1 MAGRMLS
8 RGLARG
14 VALGSLLL
22 LSACVRLVPEGTP
35 PRTAL
40 PATPEAP
47 VVESASF
54 AGVTPGPGIGALG
67 ISALDA
73 GNALSSFRES
83 CPQLT
88 KRTDASGLTS
98 SADWQPA
105 CEAALRWPVG
115 RATEF
120 FQGYFETARV
130 GDGSAFATGYF
141 EPEIMGCRTRRPGCE
156 TPVYAMPPELV
167 RAWPADMPESERTG
181 RPPLGRYDA
190 SGNFVQYYE
199 RAEIE
204 QGALAGRGLEIAY
217 AADPVELFFLQIQ
230 GSGRLRTPEG
240 EVIRIGYAGQN
251 GREYVGIGSVMRER
265 GLLGDGPGQYAGS
278 MQGIMQYLRENP
290 VEGADLMRL
299 NKSWIFFRELTGDG
313 PLGALG
319 VPVRRE
325 SSVAADPKFVPLGAP
340 VWLDLD
346 RNEADGLWIAQDTG
360 GAIKG
365 ANRFDTFWGAGEDA
379 RTIAGGMSGRGNALI
394 LLPKGTV
401 ARLNRAR

>member
-40 PATPEAP
+40 PATPETP

-54 AGVTPGPGIGALG
+54 AGVTPGPSIGALG

-73 GNALSSFRES
+73 GNALGSFRES

-98 SADWQPA
+98 SGDWQPA

-156 TPVYAMPPELV
+156 TPVYGMPPELV

-190 SGNFVQYYE
+190 SGNFV
-199 RAEIE
+199 
-204 QGALAGRGLEIAY
+204 
-217 AADPVELFFLQIQ
+217 
-230 GSGRLRTPEG
+230 
-240 EVIRIGYAGQN
+240 
-251 GREYVGIGSVMRER
+251 
-265 GLLGDGPGQYAGS
+265 
-278 MQGIMQYLRENP
+278 
-290 VEGADLMRL
+290 
-299 NKSWIFFRELTGDG
+299 
-313 PLGALG
+313 
-319 VPVRRE
+319 
-325 SSVAADPKFVPLGAP
+325 
-340 VWLDLD
+340 
-346 RNEADGLWIAQDTG
+346 
-360 GAIKG
+360 
-365 ANRFDTFWGAGEDA
+365 
-379 RTIAGGMSGRGNALI
+379 
-394 LLPKGTV
+394 
-401 ARLNRAR
+401 